1 MAMQANAKNAS
12 FMVPA
17 GRRLS
22 RVDSK
27 TLRASFKGESSDEME
42 AVMRN
47 LARKD
52 DKIKYNRRMR
62 MVLAGSVAVMVIMV
76 GAMLGVTM
84 GANEATKESH
94 ISRANTMVGLDGNPV
109 TTAKDTSYV
118 KLSELS
124 RASLEYLSNLE
135 DITLAAKG
143 KVHQFRVTG
152 YSLHDSDNLDLHTS
166 TSTVIKIQCG
176 AIRIVW
182 EAGELEDAD
191 EMHKEAAGAA
201 RQLKAMSAAELQA
214 HYVAHASTE
223 SRKLAASNPL
233 QGLAAFFG
241 GMAKSSSSSQLYG
254 ALAPVSGCKR
264 PAAIISIVR
273 PTIPVHSK
281 WTVQVNAATLDAK
294 TNTADKLQDDTW
306 YMSWDQTTS
315 PSIRFE
321 SPLEECKKSVTVDAN
336 GAIST
341 WMEFDARTC
350 MTTGKVDTTC
360 PSAKILKEG
369 NMANCDAYKAFMES
383 SSTAIMAAQNGVQTD
398 CTEEKKPASTGDI
411 PNQVRILEAHTDG
424 SATWQF
430 GGFVMD
436 VDATG
441 TPTAI
446 VDETAGKKFV
456 VTKVEA
462 FKSIDN
468 VELFKGCKSSP
479 GKQTAE
485 IAKTE
490 GGKRRLGWMTDLQA
504 WASDTNW
511 CGSGTDIPNV
521 PCPSAAN
528 GNDFNA
534 DKACRKHDHGRKHQS
549 ALGGLG
555 VKLECLV
562 DKTLATTANNWAA
575 TAIFGARGLAN
586 MWGCD
591 NYEYKNHRG
600 HYWHWGGCGW
610 RGCPG
615 WQRRA
620 HGSTWAWTT
629 ANGWGRYNNV
639 RSGPGGG
646 WKVPGSSEQADPKG
660 CGPL

>member
-273 PTIPVHSK
+273 PTIPAHSK
-281 WTVQVNAATLDAK
+281 WTVEVNAATRDAK
-294 TNTADKLQDDTW
+294 THTEDKLQADTW

-321 SPLEECKKSVTVDAN
+321 SPMKECKKTVTVDAD
-336 GAIST
+336 GALST
-341 WMEFDARTC
+341 WTEFDARTC
-350 MTTGKVDTTC
+350 LKAAVVDTSKVVCPPVADLKKNGLATC
-360 PSAKILKEG
+360 AEFYVKMQSSA
-369 NMANCDAYKAFMES
+369 DDV
-383 SSTAIMAAQNGVQTD
+383 MAAQNGVQEQ
-398 CTEEKKPASTGDI
+398 CSEEKKPMSTTDI

-446 VDETAGKKFV
+446 VDETAGKKYV

-462 FKSIDN
+462 FKPFDN
-468 VELFKGCKSSP
+468 VNLFKGCKTSP
-479 GKQTAE
+479 GKAVAT
-485 IAKTE
+485 KDD
-490 GGKRRLGWMTDLQA
+490 GKRRLGAWTDFQA
-504 WASDTNW
+504 WASNTNW
-511 CGSGTDIPNV
+511 CGAGTDIANT
-521 PCPSAAN
+521 PCPNS
-528 GNDFNA
+528 GDGSDYTA
-534 DKACRKHDHGRKHQS
+534 DHACRRHDHGKKHTS
-549 ALGGLG
+549 IGPA
-555 VKLECLV
+555 VRLECLV
-562 DKTLATTANNWAA
+562 DNDLASATSNWAA
-575 TAIFGARGLAN
+575 QAVFGRYGVAQV
-586 MWGCD
+586 WGCE
-591 NYEYKNHRG
+591 NYESHQTCS
-600 HYWHWGGCGW
+600 WHWGGCGW

-615 WQRRA
+615 WQRRCSSSMRWENNY
-620 HGSTWAWTT
+620 GPW
-629 ANGWGRYNNV
+629 RYNGI

-646 WKVPGSSEQADPKG
+646 YKAKG
-660 CGPL
+660 KTCTGDIF

>member
-1 MAMQANAKNAS
+1 MYFSSRATTLDVSPGSKSSRSSS
-12 FMVPA
+12 FTVPA

-27 TLRASFKGESSDEME
+27 TLRASFKGESNDEME

-241 GMAKSSSSSQLYG
+241 GMAKSAASSQLYG

-273 PTIPVHSK
+273 PTIPAHSK

-306 YMSWDQTTS
+306 YMSWDQTTL

-360 PSAKILKEG
+360 PSAKILKQG
-369 NMANCDAYKAFMES
+369 NMANCDAYKTFMES
-383 SSTAIMAAQNGVQTD
+383 SATAIMAAQNGVQTD
-398 CTEEKKPASTGDI
+398 CTEEKKPASTADI

-462 FKSIDN
+462 FKPIDN

-485 IAKTE
+485 VAKTE

-504 WASDTNW
+504 WA
-511 CGSGTDIPNV
+511 
-521 PCPSAAN
+521 
-528 GNDFNA
+528 
-534 DKACRKHDHGRKHQS
+534 
-549 ALGGLG
+549 
-555 VKLECLV
+555 
-562 DKTLATTANNWAA
+562 
-575 TAIFGARGLAN
+575 
-586 MWGCD
+586 
-591 NYEYKNHRG
+591 
-600 HYWHWGGCGW
+600 
-610 RGCPG
+610 
-615 WQRRA
+615 
-620 HGSTWAWTT
+620 
-629 ANGWGRYNNV
+629 
-639 RSGPGGG
+639 
-646 WKVPGSSEQADPKG
+646 
-660 CGPL
+660 